1 MYLTL
6 SIDKVVELHFISH
19 SASGPI
25 IRNILQSCLRK
36 HSCEITESVVSEMV
50 TELCDANPFTIALSS
65 GGPLSSADKRRAY
78 FKEHF
83 AVVGPVE
90 YVLRREEDRSFQCP
104 YSKKSLHQVLSQK
117 EILTLILHDRG
128 GQRKGET
135 QYRAFSDDIY
145 YKTKE
150 FFSEEDPVIAIIIY
164 VDDSGHIKEGEKKS
178 QLCTGCWLMFLH
190 FSDLCEPPTS

>member
-25 IRNILQSCLRK
+25 IRDILQSCLRK

-65 GGPLSSADKRRAY
+65 GGPLSSAYKRRAY

-90 YVLRREEDRSFQCP
+90 YVLRREEEKLP
-104 YSKKSLHQVLSQK
+104 VSL
-117 EILTLILHDRG
+117 
-128 GQRKGET
+128 
-135 QYRAFSDDIY
+135 FDDIY
-145 YKTKE
+145 YKTKD

-164 VDDSGHIKEGEKKS
+164 VDDSGHIKEGKKKVTAVYWVNTQYTAVTFFS
-178 QLCTGCWLMFLH
+178 LPSSGTLMFLH

>member
-1 MYLTL
+1 M
-6 SIDKVVELHFISH
+6 SK
-19 SASGPI
+19 
-25 IRNILQSCLRK
+25 
-36 HSCEITESVVSEMV
+36 MV

-65 GGPLSSADKRRAY
+65 GGPLSSAYKRRAY

-90 YVLRREEDRSFQCP
+90 YVLCREEDRSFQCP
-104 YSKKSLHQVLSQK
+104 YSKKSLHQVLSQ

-135 QYRAFSDDIY
+135 QNRAFSDDIY

-150 FFSEEDPVIAIIIY
+150 FFFEEDPVIAIIIY
-164 VDDSGHIKEGEKKS
+164 VDDSGHIKEGKKS
-178 QLCTGCWLMFLH
+178 HSCVLGVG
-190 FSDLCEPPTS
+190 